1 MKEYL
6 RQAEEKDIS
15 EVVSLYSDA
24 VGREGCTWNE
34 YYPTRDDA
42 WHDFERGCLYVFVS
56 DGKIVGAVSV
66 VPENEL
72 DSLECWKINDSCRE
86 IARVTVSKELSGK
99 GLGAKMVGELLSVL
113 KDGGCRAVHIL
124 AAKRNAAALKT
135 YKKLGF
141 EFVGECF
148 MYGNDYFA
156 AEKIL

>member
-1 MKEYL
+1 MEEYL
-6 RQAEEKDIS
+6 KQAEEKDVS
-15 EVVSLYSDA
+15 EAVSLYSDA

-34 YYPTRDDA
+34 YYPTREDA
-42 WHDFERGCLYVFVS
+42 RCDFEHDCLYVFVS

-72 DSLECWKINDSCRE
+72 DSLECWKINEDVRE
-86 IARVTVSKELSGK
+86 IARVTVSKELSGQ
-99 GLGAKMVGELLSVL
+99 GLGAKMVGELLCVL
-113 KDGGCRAVHIL
+113 KNGGFRAVHIL
-124 AAKRNAAALKT
+124 AAKQNAAALKT